1 MGEKI
6 YATEPAAAGALEEYG
21 NHIVQYSPEYS
32 LCTGCETCSILCGLS
47 HEGFTG
53 PGNSRI
59 RIDLGTRSMIH
70 RVLACQQCSDH
81 PCYDACPKK
90 GAAMKIDDNG
100 IVYIDEVSCIGCG
113 LCARHCKFQPS
124 RIAMKRDKVRK
135 QWKAVKC
142 DLCRDNPEGPQC
154 IKWCPVR
161 CIGLVLRGIFL
172 SGIPWTQC
180 RYGRITYFSAF
191 LNCPMVSFATMIPP
205 GHASVHLRRRGK
217 FQF

>member
-1 MGEKI
+1 MKPLTAESQYQKGVFTMGEKI

-161 CIGLVLRGIFL
+161 CIGLSRDSL
-172 SGIPWTQC
+172 
-180 RYGRITYFSAF
+180 
-191 LNCPMVSFATMIPP
+191 FAEDGARP
-205 GHASVHLRRRGK
+205 AELDAE
-217 FQF
+217 

>member
-6 YATEPAAAGALEEYG
+6 YATEPVAAGALEEYG

-59 RIDLGTRSMIH
+59 RIDLGTRSMMH

-90 GAAMKIDDNG
+90 GAAMKIDENG

-161 CIGLVLRGIFL
+161 CIGLSRDSL
-172 SGIPWTQC
+172 
-180 RYGRITYFSAF
+180 
-191 LNCPMVSFATMIPP
+191 FAEDGARP
-205 GHASVHLRRRGK
+205 AELDAE
-217 FQF
+217 